1 MNEILSKL
9 LLLSNYFAI
18 NISNEKYKELELQR
32 FFFKFNVV
40 CVCVYV
46 CSFIKLDQ
54 KKINSHRFIALKF
67 QPIQICRILLKP
79 K

>member
-18 NISNEKYKELELQR
+18 NISNEKYKELELQS
-32 FFFKFNVV
+32 FFLSLML